1 MATAASK
8 QDLTTEEK
16 IFDAATDGDC
26 TTFVVRCRSESAV
39 DVLVRVEGLH
49 AAGEWLAIPPG
60 HELPFRRGRRHKS
73 PGVGAVYAKG
83 DGGTA
88 TVDYGKLVDGL

>member
-1 MATAASK
+1 
-8 QDLTTEEK
+8 
-16 IFDAATDGDC
+16 
-26 TTFVVRCRSESAV
+26 
-39 DVLVRVEGLH
+39 VEGLH